1 MTNAVSNSFIITN
14 NNNFNPKASWQKGD
28 IITGKVEEKNSRT
41 IEVDF
46 NGKVVSM
53 NKNIEIKEKV
63 GEDISFEIEE
73 ISKTGLKLIYVD
85 SKKELH
91 TEKVVSNSSNINPR
105 DIVEKNKI
113 KATEF
118 NIKIAN
124 KVIDNNITNEK
135 YFFDMANKLK
145 NQIENI
151 VNKVTTKDI
160 EEIIKN
166 NYNPEKI
173 SIEVISKIIDKNKV
187 AIRINDLGK
196 LQSEIEDEVNKYAN
210 RLGNK
215 EELREIINSLKSF
228 NMPVNEKNIV
238 KLQEV
243 LKKVDSIKNLSNK
256 DIINIIK
263 HNKEFTIENIYK
275 SKFLGNSI
283 KNHNIN
289 YKVDKDL
296 GYAFE
301 ESSTSNEINNIEEL
315 EPQIIKILQDT
326 QIEPIKENIKLAK
339 ELIKN
344 EIPLNKETLNIIK
357 NLENNIANIA
367 KEDILKQSI
376 ENIII
381 GKNPAQIF
389 VAKNHEKKEESNE
402 QIKKLLN
409 TINMFDIEEVKKCV
423 KNEKANQINTKVN
436 SENLEKT
443 LENISKV
450 NINDIKTYL
459 EEEKNVSIKDI
470 KIIRL
475 LLNNNIINSNDI
487 ENEEIEN
494 EKIGTKEEL
503 LKSLNEDKVQQS
515 IKEEIGNQNHSDNI
529 KKTEQLINDIKK
541 IDLRGIKKVIINEKI
556 INFKNLIED
565 SDSIEDLN
573 TEEIKLDEAQSAKA
587 IRTRLNIEEIRLKMT
602 IEAATRLNLKGI
614 KVEIEPIDTI
624 VKELRNIDREE
635 YRKALEIN
643 DIKSSKDNLDKI
655 EEVYEKINV
664 IKNMPPKVMKA
675 ILNKEVDFTIE
686 RVASATEKELVNEL
700 KLNKFIEK
708 YDDLSTKPRPDLG
721 DKIEKT
727 FNQIDHILDEL
738 GLEITEKN
746 IRAVK
751 ILAKNEMEISIDNI
765 EGIKLIDNKLI
776 KITQGLHPNIVVSMI
791 KDQMS
796 PIKMHVDEVI
806 QYMSNF
812 EEQLGETSLEK
823 IAEHIH
829 NLEEGNLSKEERE
842 SLIGIYRML
851 TTISKSEGTA
861 IGFLMKNN
869 LELNLDNLFEAAKYI
884 KSTKGT
890 KKAINANIDDNF
902 GVLKELRYSEKSIKE
917 QILTALKE
925 ENIPLTKNNIN
936 MATTLDEQNM
946 DVTEKQVNKFFN
958 NNEAIIEFISKAY
971 PTKILQLEKEG
982 ELKKQLE
989 KLNDL
994 IPKENVVN
1002 KKEISDLINK
1012 LKELSQLDKESLKD
1026 VEKYGISKDLNS
1038 LNTIRML
1045 KDNPFELSRRLEN
1058 IIKTLDNPRNIETDL
1073 KNSINKIVDS
1083 ISNGQY
1089 EDVVEEIKES
1099 IEEIYNELLNMNGGI
1114 KDNISKEAKAVENIV
1129 KFQQNISKEEN
1140 YYQIPIM
1147 IGNELKQLN
1156 LYLFNNKNNNTEE
1169 STNGMKIHMYFET
1182 ENMGSIQAYVDLK
1195 GNNMNFGIYTNEK
1208 EDLNL
1213 IKNFENEIKSILT
1226 KTMYNIGDIDYSY
1239 FKGESPISSDP
1250 IKNTQNKEH
1259 KYYDSKFEKII

>member
-1 MTNAVSNSFIITN
+1 MTNAVSNSFIVTN
-14 NNNFNPKASWQKGD
+14 NNNFSPKASWQKGD
-28 IITGKVEEKNSRT
+28 IITGKVEEINSQT

-73 ISKTGLKLIYVD
+73 ISKTGLKLKYVD
-85 SKKELH
+85 SKEELH
-91 TEKVVSNSSNINPR
+91 TEGVSNSSNINPR
-105 DIVEKNKI
+105 DIIEKNKM

-135 YFFDMANKLK
+135 YFFEMANKLRS
-145 NQIENI
+145 QIQNI
-151 VNKVTTKDI
+151 VDKVTTKDI
-160 EEIIKN
+160 EEIIKS

-173 SIEVISKIIDKNKV
+173 SIEVISKIIDKNKI
-187 AIRINDLGK
+187 AIKINDLGK

-215 EELREIINSLKSF
+215 EELRGIINSLKSF

-243 LKKVDSIKNLSNK
+243 LKKVDSIKTLSNT

-263 HNKEFTIENIYK
+263 HNKEITIENVYK
-275 SKFLGNSI
+275 SKFLGNST
-283 KNHNIN
+283 KEHNIN

-301 ESSTSNEINNIEEL
+301 ESSISNEANNIDEL
-315 EPQIIKILQDT
+315 EPQIIKILEET
-326 QIEPIKENIKLAK
+326 KMEPTKENIELAK
-339 ELIKN
+339 ELIKS

-357 NLENNIANIA
+357 NLQSNIETLS
-367 KEDILKQSI
+367 KEDILKQAI

-381 GKNPAQIF
+381 GKNPAQIL
-389 VAKNHEKKEESNE
+389 VAENH
-402 QIKKLLN
+402 
-409 TINMFDIEEVKKCV
+409 
-423 KNEKANQINTKVN
+423 
-436 SENLEKT
+436 
-443 LENISKV
+443 
-450 NINDIKTYL
+450 
-459 EEEKNVSIKDI
+459 
-470 KIIRL
+470 
-475 LLNNNIINSNDI
+475 
-487 ENEEIEN
+487 
-494 EKIGTKEEL
+494 
-503 LKSLNEDKVQQS
+503 
-515 IKEEIGNQNHSDNI
+515 EIGNQNHSDNV

-541 IDLRGIKKVIINEKI
+541 IDLRGIKRVIINEKV
-556 INFKNLIED
+556 INFKNLIHE
-565 SDSIEDLN
+565 SDNIENLN
-573 TEEIKLDEAQSAKA
+573 TEEIELDEAQSVKA
-587 IRTRLNIEEIRLKMT
+587 VRTRLNIEEIRLKMT
-602 IEAATRLNLKGI
+602 IEAAARLNSKGI

-624 VKELRNIDREE
+624 VKELKSFEREE
-635 YRKALEIN
+635 YKKALEIN
-643 DIKSSKDNLDKI
+643 DVKPSKDNLDKI
-655 EEVYEKINV
+655 EEVYEKIKV
-664 IKNMPPKVMKA
+664 IRNIPSKA
-675 ILNKEVDFTIE
+675 IKSILNKEVDFTLE
-686 RVASATEKELVNEL
+686 RVANSTQKELINEL
-700 KLNKFIEK
+700 KFNKLVEK
-708 YDDLSTKPRPDLG
+708 YDDLLTKPRPDLG

-776 KITQGLHPNIVVSMI
+776 KITEGLHPNIVVSMI

-812 EEQLGETSLEK
+812 EENIGKTSLEQ

-829 NLEEGNLSKEERE
+829 NLDNGELTKEERE

-851 TTISKSEGTA
+851 TTISKSGGTA
-861 IGFLMKNN
+861 VGFLMKNN

-884 KSTKGT
+884 KNTKGT

-936 MATTLDEQNM
+936 MATALDEQNM
-946 DVTEKQVNKFFN
+946 DINEEQFNKFFN
-958 NNEAIIEFISKAY
+958 NNEAITEFISKAY
-971 PTKILQLEKEG
+971 PTKILKLEKEG

-994 IPKENVVN
+994 IPEENVVN

-1058 IIKTLDNPRNIETDL
+1058 IIKTFDNQGNIETDI
-1073 KNSINKIVDS
+1073 KNSISRIIGS
-1083 ISNGQY
+1083 ISNSNY
-1089 EDVVEEIKES
+1089 DEIIEEVKEK
-1099 IEEIYNELLNMNGGI
+1099 IEEISNELLGLNGGN
-1114 KDNISKEAKAVENIV
+1114 KDSIAKEVKSVENIL